1 MKFIEGML
9 RRLNNKPAHLARSL
23 KLLLGCAVI
32 VLPILPFWWS
42 GAVEY
47 RTILLFGCFIG
58 FIALASIIGFK
69 KHLVKLGVLDLW
81 CLGFLIYCAVNNL
94 YQDHHCLIEP
104 LFYVKWLSLALVY
117 FLCCIIRNGSFW
129 FCTVLAASAF
139 IQAVISILQYAG
151 EIEVTLNGNFVN
163 SAGFANTIPLSVYL
177 AVGFI
182 CCLQLC
188 SRLYNNG
195 KYPLAVVALSACM
208 TIVVAFVLCLCRG
221 TLVGLI
227 VAGVVFMLDNMRV
240 QHNPK
245 WKILAG
251 IAMVIC
257 LLTVV
262 GGLYMLKVPSAN
274 TRFLLWRVSGD
285 MIKENT
291 LLGRGTPGFAA
302 DYMYY
307 QADYFRSNPESDFVK
322 ISNNHYQS
330 YNIFIQIFVEHGI
343 VGIVLLMGIILTA
356 FARCRKRVW
365 RYVLLCLIVAS
376 CFTYTNHVFPLVL
389 IFPVALGML
398 REEESNV
405 VKTIFPLRIAVGIVG
420 LFLIGYSVI
429 AFGRYERACR
439 VVESGEIVGSKD
451 FMELC
456 RNNRNFNLQYSM
468 NIFNSNELSY
478 SEKLEKMEFLNE
490 GMTTSEKI
498 CDMGDLYFV
507 AGNLA
512 MAEEY
517 YLLAHYMVPCR
528 VIPLGKLLALYEA
541 VGDEEKLFDMA
552 QKIIDANYS
561 VISSVTLRIR
571 ARAKEI
577 IVKSE

>member
-1 MKFIEGML
+1 ML
-9 RRLNNKPAHLARSL
+9 RCLNNKPAHLARSL

-42 GAVEY
+42 GVAEY
-47 RTILLFGCFIG
+47 RIILLAGCLIG
-58 FIALASIIGFK
+58 AIALASIIGFKK

-81 CLGFLIYCAVNNL
+81 CLGLLAYCTANNL
-94 YQDHHCLIEP
+94 CQEYYCLIEP
-104 LFYVKWLSLALVY
+104 LFYVKWLSLILVY
-117 FLCCIIRNGSFW
+117 FLCRSIGNGRGSIW
-129 FCTVLAASAF
+129 LCTVLAASAF

-151 EIEVTLNGNFVN
+151 VIEVTLNGNFVN

-188 SRLYNNG
+188 LRLYKNG
-195 KYPLAVVALSACM
+195 KYPLAVVTFSVCI
-208 TIVVAFVLCLCRG
+208 TIVAAFVLCLCRG

-227 VAGVVFMLDNMRV
+227 VAGGVFILDNIRGK
-240 QHNPK
+240 HNPK
-245 WKILAG
+245 LKMYVG

-257 LLTVV
+257 LLIVV
-262 GGLYMLKVPSAN
+262 SGLYMLKVPSAN

-291 LLGRGTPGFAA
+291 LLGRGAPGFAA

-307 QADYFRSNPESDFVK
+307 QAEYFRNNPESGFVK

-330 YNIFIQIFVEHGI
+330 YNIFIQMLVEHGI
-343 VGIVLLMGIILTA
+343 VGFTLLMGVIWTA
-356 FARCRKRVW
+356 FARCRKGVW
-365 RYVLLCLIVAS
+365 RYVLLCLLAAS
-376 CFTYTNHVFPLVL
+376 CFTYTNHVFPLML
-389 IFPVALGML
+389 IFPMALGML
-398 REEESNV
+398 REEESGV
-405 VKTIFPLRIAVGIVG
+405 VKAGFPIRIAVGVVG

-429 AFGRYERACR
+429 ALGRYESVCR
-439 VVESGEIVGSKD
+439 VVEKGGFVGSKD

-456 RNNRNFNLQYSM
+456 RNNRNLNLQCSM
-468 NIFNSNELSY
+468 NIFNSDELAVA
-478 SEKLEKMEFLNE
+478 EKLEMMEFLNE

-498 CDMGDLYFV
+498 CDMGDLY
-507 AGNLA
+507 LA
-512 MAEEY
+512 VGDVVKAEEH

-528 VIPLGKLLALYEA
+528 VIPLGKLIALYEK
-541 VGDEEKLFDMA
+541 VGDEEKLFDVA
-552 QKIIDANYS
+552 QKIVDTDYS
-561 VISSVTLRIR
+561 VVSSVTLRIR

-577 IVKSE
+577 ICKFE